1 MKQVFCVLLI
11 LCLAW
16 PASILAEGTGETWA
30 LYESEFGYSLR
41 YDASCFFL
49 DDKYENGTAALYP
62 KALFIQQEERD
73 ELGRRFV
80 PKDVYHQAIL
90 MIDSFWPPLPD
101 SWTPP
106 PGYEPI
112 DMELDI
118 DWPYACTISFVDDEV
133 LGLYQICSLFVILPE
148 STLCA
153 EVRCPDGDPDGWQDS
168 LLDALNGLEITGQPA
183 VCADFRPDFFRRGE
197 PDPWARYMD
206 IVADVDAEPIVLKTL
221 RNVTEFTLE
230 KIVREEENPSVFHT
244 EPLYAAEGLIPGDW
258 LKISFDFAD
267 PLSELRI
274 VYTDFD
280 GFSRSWDLYQSERDG
295 SLHLTPANE

>member
-1 MKQVFCVLLI
+1 MKQLFCVLLI

-16 PASILAEGTGETWA
+16 PASILAEETGETLA

-41 YDASCFFL
+41 YDASRFFL

-62 KALFIQQEERD
+62 KALFTDREERD
-73 ELGRRFV
+73 EIGRRFV
-80 PKDVYHQAIL
+80 PKDANHQAVLI
-90 MIDSFWPPLPD
+90 IDSFWPALPD
-101 SWTPP
+101 NWTPP

-118 DWPYACTISFVDDEV
+118 DWPYACTISFVDDEI

-153 EVRCPDGDPDGWQDS
+153 EVRCPDGDPDGWQDE
-168 LLDALNGLEITGQPA
+168 LLDALNGLEITGQPT

-206 IVADVDAEPIVLKTL
+206 IAADADAEPIVLKTL
-221 RNVTEFTLE
+221 RNVMDFSLE
-230 KIVREEENPSVFHT
+230 KIVRDEKDPAAFHT
-244 EPLYAAEGLIPGDW
+244 ESLYTAEGLIPGDW
-258 LKISFDFAD
+258 LKICYDFAD

-274 VYTDFD
+274 HYTDFD
-280 GFSRSWDLYQSERDG
+280 GFSWSWRLYQSGRDG
-295 SLHLTPANE
+295 SLHLNPASE

>member
-133 LGLYQICSLFVILPE
+133 LGLYQISGNHRPACCVRRLPAGFPPARGARSLGAVYGYCGGCGRG
-148 STLCA
+148 TDRA
-153 EVRCPDGDPDGWQDS
+153 QD
-168 LLDALNGLEITGQPA
+168 
-183 VCADFRPDFFRRGE
+183 
-197 PDPWARYMD
+197 
-206 IVADVDAEPIVLKTL
+206 
-221 RNVTEFTLE
+221 
-230 KIVREEENPSVFHT
+230 
-244 EPLYAAEGLIPGDW
+244 AAEC
-258 LKISFDFAD
+258 
-267 PLSELRI
+267 
-274 VYTDFD
+274 D
-280 GFSRSWDLYQSERDG
+280 GFLSGKNRPG
-295 SLHLTPANE
+295 